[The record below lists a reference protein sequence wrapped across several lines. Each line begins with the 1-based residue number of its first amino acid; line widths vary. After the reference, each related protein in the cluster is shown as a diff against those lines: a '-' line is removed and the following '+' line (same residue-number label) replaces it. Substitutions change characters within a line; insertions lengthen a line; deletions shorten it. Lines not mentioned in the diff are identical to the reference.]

1 MGQRFRRGLVVGK
14 FSPLH
19 RGHEALIHRAQDS
32 CDELIIISYSK
43 PEFAGCEARRREQWL
58 AELYPNARRFV
69 VTDDFLREH
78 ARDNAEFTAM
88 PTNNAPDATHRDF
101 CAFLLETF
109 AQTDVDALFTSEDYG
124 TGSAHHLTERFRSR
138 RHRAV
143 EHISVDLDRSMVP
156 ISGSQI
162 RTDVHAHR
170 NWLAPC
176 VYAGFVQRICILG
189 GESSGKSVLAQALA
203 ERFDT
208 AFVPEYGRELW
219 MAKGGQLVYDDMLEI
234 ARRQIEREQSAA
246 RHAAR
251 YLFCD
256 TSPLTT
262 LFYSFDMFGR
272 ADVALEGLA
281 LRSYD
286 LHVLCA
292 PDFEFIQDGTRR
304 DAEFRLRQHHW
315 YLEQFGHLGVHYLLA
330 QGPVQTRVGQIAA
343 RLARNTRDSLRKPR

>member
-19 RGHEALIHRAQDS
+19 RGHEALIRGAQDS
-32 CDELIIISYSK
+32 CDDLTIISYSK
-43 PEFAGCEARRREQWL
+43 PEFAGCEASRREQWL
-58 AELYPNARRFV
+58 AELYPSARRLV

-78 ARDNAEFTAM
+78 TRPNAEFTAV
-88 PTNNAPDATHRDF
+88 PANNAPDAIHRDF

-109 AQTDVDALFTSEDYG
+109 AQTDVDAVFTSEDYG
-124 TGSAHHLTERFRSR
+124 AGFADHLTERLRSR
-138 RHRAV
+138 RQHATSV
-143 EHISVDLDRSMVP
+143 EHVSVDPDRSMIPV
-156 ISGSQI
+156 SGSQI

-170 NWLAPC
+170 NWLSPC

-203 ERFDT
+203 QRFNT

-219 MAKGGQLVYDDMLEI
+219 TAKEGRLVYDDMLEI
-234 ARRQIEREQSAA
+234 ARCQIEREQSTA
-246 RHAAR
+246 RNAAR

-262 LFYSFDMFGR
+262 LFYSLDMFCR
-272 ADVALEGLA
+272 ADVALERLA
-281 LRSYD
+281 LVSYD

-292 PDFEFIQDGTRR
+292 PDFEFVQDGTRR

-315 YLEQFGHLGVHYLLA
+315 YLEQLGRIGVHYLLA
-330 QGPVQTRVGQIAA
+330 QGPVQTRVDQIAA
-343 RLARNTRDSLRKPR
+343 RLARATNES